1 MKTLAIETSCDDTS
15 LAIIDN
21 DNWIFNVEKIV
32 MYSQIQQHIP
42 YWWVLPEVASRLHS
56 EKIVALVN
64 EIWLNNIEN
73 VDFISVTT
81 KPGLPGSLVVGRMAA
96 YLLAEYYHKPLT
108 EINHIHGHI
117 FSILLER
124 KIEDIECPLVILTAS
139 WGHNDLY
146 VVTSEKLSWSD
157 KNFPLFKEGGPFA
170 VGDLKNPQSLCDSSF
185 KKEQKMDSSAK
196 ASEWQLLDNTEQ
208 VWPFYVTKIWYT
220 LDDAAWEAFDKVS
233 KMLNGPYPW
242 WPWISAQALKWKP
255 NEKFQFKRIFL
266 PLKDNQIFEFSFSW
280 MKSQV
285 LQLLSHMEKE
295 WKSLTEQDVCD
306 IAYEFQEATV
316 ETLWKRL
323 IRAAKMYG
331 AKTIAIAWWVS
342 ANKILAEYVQELVDE
357 WNNSEYAEKKWL
369 HVDFVHPVKNLY
381 STDNWAMIWV
391 AGLLMNG

>member
-15 LAIIDN
+15 LAIVEN

-56 EKIVALVN
+56 EKIVALIQ
-64 EIWLNNIEN
+64 EIWLENIQN

-81 KPGLPGSLVVGRMAA
+81 KPGLPGSLVVGRTTAH
-96 YLLAEYYHKPLT
+96 LLAEYYHKPLV
-108 EINHIHGHI
+108 EVNHIHGHI

-124 KIEDIECPLVILTAS
+124 KVEDIQCPLVILTAS

-146 VVTSEKLSWSD
+146 VVTKEPHTTPLLLGEGNSE
-157 KNFPLFKEGGPFA
+157 A
-170 VGDLKNPQSLCDSSF
+170 VGEVS
-185 KKEQKMDSSAK
+185 
-196 ASEWQLLDNTEQ
+196 TEQ

-233 KMLNGPYPW
+233 KMLGGPYPW
-242 WPWISAQALKWKP
+242 GPWISKQALQWKR
-255 NEKFQFKRIFL
+255 NENFEFKRIFL
-266 PLKDNQIFEFSFSW
+266 PLKDDQIFEFSFSW

-285 LQLLSHMEKE
+285 LQLLSHIEKE
-295 WKSLTEQDVCD
+295 WKTLTEQDICD

-342 ANKILAEYVQELVDE
+342 ANKRLAEYVENE
-357 WNNSEYAEKKWL
+357 AKERNNSDYAEKKWL

-381 STDNWAMIWV
+381 STDNWAMIGV
-391 AGLLMNG
+391 AGLLMNEN

>member
-1 MKTLAIETSCDDTS
+1 MPFFCERLYSHSEISDLYWKIFMRTLAIETSCDDTS
-15 LAIIDN
+15 LAIVSN

-32 MYSQIQQHIP
+32 MYSQIEQHIP

-56 EKIVALVN
+56 EKIVALIQ
-64 EIWLNNIEN
+64 EIWLENIRN

-81 KPGLPGSLVVGRMAA
+81 KPGLPGSLVVGRTAA
-96 YLLAEYYHKPLT
+96 HLLAEYYYKPLV
-108 EINHIHGHI
+108 EVNHIHGHI

-124 KIEDIECPLVILTAS
+124 KVEDIELPLVILTAS

-146 VVTSEKLSWSD
+146 VVNREKKD
-157 KNFPLFKEGGPFA
+157 E
-170 VGDLKNPQSLCDSSF
+170 LKNL
-185 KKEQKMDSSAK
+185 
-196 ASEWQLLDNTEQ
+196 NTEQ
-208 VWPFYVTKIWYT
+208 VWQFYVTKIWYT

-233 KMLNGPYPW
+233 KMLGGPYPW
-242 WPWISAQALKWKP
+242 GPWISKQALQWKH
-255 NEKFQFKRIFL
+255 NENFEFKRIFL

-285 LQLLSHMEKE
+285 LQLLSHIEKE
-295 WKSLTEQDVCD
+295 WKTLTEQDICD

-323 IRAAKMYG
+323 LRAAKMYG

-342 ANKILAEYVQELVDE
+342 ANKRLAEYVQELVDE

-391 AGLLMNG
+391 AGLLMNAF

>member
-15 LAIIDN
+15 LAIVDN
-21 DNWIFNVEKIV
+21 DDWIFNVEKIV

-64 EIWLNNIEN
+64 EIWLENIEK

-81 KPGLPGSLVVGRMAA
+81 KPGLPGSLVVGRTTAH
-96 YLLAEYYHKPLT
+96 LLAEYYHKPLT
-108 EINHIHGHI
+108 EVNHIHGHI

-124 KIEDIECPLVILTAS
+124 KIEDIQCPLVILTAS

-146 VVTSEKLSWSD
+146 VVTK
-157 KNFPLFKEGGPFA
+157 KPHPTPLLLGEGNSKA
-170 VGDLKNPQSLCDSSF
+170 VG
-185 KKEQKMDSSAK
+185 E
-196 ASEWQLLDNTEQ
+196 DNTEQ
-208 VWPFYVTKIWYT
+208 VGPFYVTKIWYT

-266 PLKDNQIFEFSFSW
+266 PLKDDQIFEFSFSW

-285 LQLLSHMEKE
+285 LQLLSHIEKE
-295 WKSLTEQDVCD
+295 WKTLTEQDICD

-342 ANKILAEYVQELVDE
+342 ANKRLAEYVQELADE
-357 WNNSEYAEKKWL
+357 WNNSDYAEKKWL

-381 STDNWAMIWV
+381 STDNWSMIWV
-391 AGLLMNG
+391 AGLLTKM

>member
-1 MKTLAIETSCDDTS
+1 MRTLAIETSCDDTS
-15 LAIIDN
+15 LAIVNNN
-21 DNWIFNVEKIV
+21 DWIFNVEKIV

-42 YWWVLPEVASRLHS
+42 YWWVLPEIASRLHS
-56 EKIVALVN
+56 EKIVALIN
-64 EIWLNNIEN
+64 EIWLDNIEN

-81 KPGLPGSLVVGRMAA
+81 KPGLPGSLVVGRTAA

-117 FSILLER
+117 FSVLLER
-124 KIEDIECPLVILTAS
+124 KIEDIQCPLVILTAS

-146 VVTSEKLSWSD
+146 VVTSEKSSWT
-157 KNFPLFKEGGPFA
+157 KWRIL
-170 VGDLKNPQSLCDSSF
+170 GDTQDSSLPL
-185 KKEQKMDSSAK
+185 EMTDS
-196 ASEWQLLDNTEQ
+196 TEQ
-208 VWPFYVTKIWYT
+208 VGPFYVTKIWYT

-233 KMLNGPYPW
+233 KMLNGPYPG

-255 NEKFQFKRIFL
+255 NERFQFKRIFL
-266 PLKDNQIFEFSFSW
+266 PLKDDQIFEFSFSW

-285 LQLLSHMEKE
+285 LQLLSHIEKE
-295 WKSLTEQDVCD
+295 WKTLTEQDISD

-323 IRAAKMYG
+323 IKAAKMYG

-342 ANKILAEYVQELVDE
+342 ANKRLAEYVQELADE
-357 WNNSEYAEKKWL
+357 WNNSEYAEKKGL
-369 HVDFVHPVKNLY
+369 HVDFIHPVKNLY

-391 AGLLMNG
+391 AGLLMNN

>member
-15 LAIIDN
+15 LAIVNN
-21 DNWIFNVEKIV
+21 DDWIFNVEKIV

-56 EKIVALVN
+56 EKIVALIN
-64 EIWLNNIEN
+64 EIWLENIEK

-81 KPGLPGSLVVGRMAA
+81 KPGLPWSLVVGRTTAH
-96 YLLAEYYHKPLT
+96 LLAEYYHKPLT
-108 EINHIHGHI
+108 EVNHIHGHI

-124 KIEDIECPLVILTAS
+124 KIEDIQCPLVILTAS

-146 VVTSEKLSWSD
+146 VVNKEKKD
-157 KNFPLFKEGGPFA
+157 Q
-170 VGDLKNPQSLCDSSF
+170 LKN
-185 KKEQKMDSSAK
+185 
-196 ASEWQLLDNTEQ
+196 LDTEQ
-208 VWPFYVTKIWYT
+208 VGPFYVTKIWYT

-242 WPWISAQALKWKP
+242 WPRISAQALKWKP
-255 NEKFQFKRIFL
+255 NEKFKFKRIFL

-285 LQLLSHMEKE
+285 LQLLSHIEKE
-295 WKSLTEQDVCD
+295 WKTLTEQDICD
-306 IAYEFQEATV
+306 IAHEFQEATV

-342 ANKILAEYVQELVDE
+342 ANKRLAEYVQELADE

-391 AGLLMNG
+391 AGLLMNDK

>member
-15 LAIIDN
+15 LAIVNN
-21 DNWIFNVEKIV
+21 DDWIFNVEKIV

-64 EIWLNNIEN
+64 EIWLENIEK

-81 KPGLPGSLVVGRMAA
+81 KPGLPWSLVVGRTTAH
-96 YLLAEYYHKPLT
+96 LLAEYYHKPLT
-108 EINHIHGHI
+108 EVNHIHGHI

-124 KIEDIECPLVILTAS
+124 KIGDIECPLVILTAS

-146 VVTSEKLSWSD
+146 VVNKEK
-157 KNFPLFKEGGPFA
+157 KEE
-170 VGDLKNPQSLCDSSF
+170 LKN
-185 KKEQKMDSSAK
+185 
-196 ASEWQLLDNTEQ
+196 LDTEQ
-208 VWPFYVTKIWYT
+208 VWTFYVTKIWYT

-233 KMLNGPYPW
+233 KMLGGPYPW
-242 WPWISAQALKWKP
+242 WPWISKQALQWNH
-255 NEKFQFKRIFL
+255 NENFQFKRIFL
-266 PLKDNQIFEFSFSW
+266 PLKDDQIFEFSFSW

-285 LQLLSHMEKE
+285 LQLLSHIEKE
-295 WKSLTEQDVCD
+295 WKTLTEQDICD
-306 IAYEFQEATV
+306 ISYEFQEATV

-331 AKTIAIAWWVS
+331 AKTIAIAGWVS
-342 ANKILAEYVQELVDE
+342 ANKRLAEYVQDLVDE

-391 AGLLMNG
+391 AGLLMNEK

>member
-15 LAIIDN
+15 LAIVNN
-21 DNWIFNVEKIV
+21 DDWIFNVEKIV

-42 YWWVLPEVASRLHS
+42 YGWVLPEVASRLHS
-56 EKIVALVN
+56 EKIVALIQ
-64 EIWLNNIEN
+64 EIWLENIQN

-81 KPGLPGSLVVGRMAA
+81 KPGLPGSLVVGRTAA
-96 YLLAEYYHKPLT
+96 HLLAEYYHKPLV
-108 EINHIHGHI
+108 EVNHIHGHI

-124 KIEDIECPLVILTAS
+124 KVENLELPLVILTAS

-146 VVTSEKLSWSD
+146 VVNREK
-157 KNFPLFKEGGPFA
+157 KE
-170 VGDLKNPQSLCDSSF
+170 DLKN
-185 KKEQKMDSSAK
+185 
-196 ASEWQLLDNTEQ
+196 LDTEK

-233 KMLNGPYPW
+233 KMLGGPYPW

-255 NEKFQFKRIFL
+255 NENFQFKRIFL
-266 PLKDNQIFEFSFSW
+266 SLKDDQIFEFSFSG

-285 LQLLSHMEKE
+285 LQLLSHFEKE
-295 WKSLTEQDVCD
+295 WKKLTEQDICD

-323 IRAAKMYG
+323 IKAAKMYG

-342 ANKILAEYVQELVDE
+342 ANKRLAEYVENEAKERNESDYVT
-357 WNNSEYAEKKWL
+357 KKWL
-369 HVDFVHPVKNLY
+369 HVEFIHPVKNLY
-381 STDNWAMIWV
+381 STDNWAMIGV
-391 AGLLMNG
+391 AGLLMYEW

>member
-1 MKTLAIETSCDDTS
+1 
-15 LAIIDN
+15 
-21 DNWIFNVEKIV
+21 

-42 YWWVLPEVASRLHS
+42 YGWVLPEVASRLHS

-64 EIWLNNIEN
+64 EIWLENIEK

-81 KPGLPGSLVVGRMAA
+81 KPGLPWSLVVGRTTAH
-96 YLLAEYYHKPLT
+96 LLAEYYHKPLT
-108 EINHIHGHI
+108 EVNHIHGHI

-146 VVTSEKLSWSD
+146 VV
-157 KNFPLFKEGGPFA
+157 N
-170 VGDLKNPQSLCDSSF
+170 N
-185 KKEQKMDSSAK
+185 K
-196 ASEWQLLDNTEQ
+196 ASLNKGGAEHSEAEGLETQKIPPTPLIKGDNPKDGRITIAGMDTEQ

-266 PLKDNQIFEFSFSW
+266 PLKDDKIFEFSFSW

-285 LQLLSHMEKE
+285 LQLLSHIEKE
-295 WKSLTEQDVCD
+295 WKTLTEQDICD
-306 IAYEFQEATV
+306 IAYEFQEAAV

-331 AKTIAIAWWVS
+331 AKTIAIAGWVS
-342 ANKILAEYVQELVDE
+342 ANKRLAEYVQELADE

-391 AGLLMNG
+391 VWLLMNEK

>member
-1 MKTLAIETSCDDTS
+1 MRTLAIETSCDDTS
-15 LAIIDN
+15 LAIINNN
-21 DNWIFNVEKIV
+21 DWIFNVEKIV

-56 EKIVALVN
+56 EKIVALIQ
-64 EIWLNNIEN
+64 EIWLKNIEN

-81 KPGLPGSLVVGRMAA
+81 KPGLPWSLVVWRTAA
-96 YLLAEYYHKPLT
+96 HLLAEYYHKPLT

-124 KIEDIECPLVILTAS
+124 KIEDLELPLVILTAS

-146 VVTSEKLSWSD
+146 VVNNKAHVKEPHPT
-157 KNFPLFKEGGPFA
+157 PLLIGEGKHEVQGE
-170 VGDLKNPQSLCDSSF
+170 V
-185 KKEQKMDSSAK
+185 
-196 ASEWQLLDNTEQ
+196 NTEQ
-208 VWPFYVTKIWYT
+208 VWPFWVTKIWYT

-233 KMLNGPYPW
+233 KMLGGPYPW
-242 WPWISAQALKWKP
+242 GPWISAQAVKWKH
-255 NEKFQFKRIFL
+255 NEKFEFKRIFL
-266 PLKDNQIFEFSFSW
+266 PLKDDQIFEFSFSW

-285 LQLLSHMEKE
+285 LQLLSHIEKE
-295 WKSLTEQDVCD
+295 WKTLTEQDICD

-323 IRAAKMYG
+323 IKAAKMYW

-342 ANKILAEYVQELVDE
+342 ANKRLAEYVQGLVDE
-357 WNNSEYAEKKWL
+357 RNNSDYAEKNWL
-369 HVDFVHPVKNLY
+369 HVNFIHPVKNLY

-391 AGLLMNG
+391 AWLLMNQW

>member
-15 LAIIDN
+15 LAIINN
-21 DNWIFNVEKIV
+21 DNWVFNVDRIV

-56 EKIVALVN
+56 EKIVALIQ
-64 EIWLNNIEN
+64 EIWLDNIQN

-81 KPGLPGSLVVGRMAA
+81 KPGLPWSLVVGRTAA
-96 YLLAEYYHKPLT
+96 HLLSEYYKKPLV
-108 EINHIHGHI
+108 EINHIHWHI

-124 KIEDIECPLVILTAS
+124 KTDDIELPLVILTAS
-139 WGHNDLY
+139 WWHNDLY
-146 VVTSEKLSWSD
+146 VVNKKL
-157 KNFPLFKEGGPFA
+157 
-170 VGDLKNPQSLCDSSF
+170 
-185 KKEQKMDSSAK
+185 
-196 ASEWQLLDNTEQ
+196 ASELDGLDTEK
-208 VWPFYVTKIWYT
+208 VWPFYVTKIGYT

-242 WPWISAQALKWKP
+242 WPWISEKALQWKH
-255 NEKFQFKRIFL
+255 NENFEFKRIFL
-266 PLKDNQIFEFSFSW
+266 PLKDDRIFEFSFSW

-285 LQLLSHMEKE
+285 LQLLSHLEKE
-295 WKSLTEQDVCD
+295 WKTLTEQDICD

-323 IRAAKMYG
+323 IKAAKMYW

-342 ANKILAEYVQELVDE
+342 ANKRLAQYIEEQVKE
-357 WNNSEYAEKKWL
+357 WNESDFAVEKWL
-369 HVDFVHPVKNLY
+369 HIEFVHPVKNLY

-391 AGLLMNG
+391 VWLLEQM

>member
-15 LAIIDN
+15 LAIVDN
-21 DNWIFNVEKIV
+21 DDWFFNVEKIV

-56 EKIVALVN
+56 EKIVALIS
-64 EIWLNNIEN
+64 EIWLENIEG

-81 KPGLPGSLVVGRMAA
+81 KPWLPGSLVVGRTSA
-96 YLLAEYYHKPLT
+96 YLLSEYYHKPLV

-124 KIEDIECPLVILTAS
+124 KIEDIQCPLVILTAS

-146 VVTSEKLSWSD
+146 VVNNEIID
-157 KNFPLFKEGGPFA
+157 E
-170 VGDLKNPQSLCDSSF
+170 LKN
-185 KKEQKMDSSAK
+185 
-196 ASEWQLLDNTEQ
+196 LDTEQ
-208 VWPFYVTKIWYT
+208 VWPFYVMKIWYT

-266 PLKDNQIFEFSFSW
+266 PLKDDQIFEFSFSW

-285 LQLLSHMEKE
+285 LQLLSHIEKE
-295 WKSLTEQDVCD
+295 GIILTEQDICD

-323 IRAAKMYG
+323 MRAAKMYW
-331 AKTIAIAWWVS
+331 AKMIAIAGWVS
-342 ANKILAEYVQELVDE
+342 ANKRLAGYVQELVDE
-357 WNNSEYAEKKWL
+357 WNNSEYAEKKSL
-369 HVDFVHPVKNLY
+369 HVDFIHPVKNLY
-381 STDNWAMIWV
+381 STDNWAMIGV
-391 AGLLMNG
+391 VGLLMNGK

>member
-21 DNWIFNVEKIV
+21 DNWIFNIEKIV
-32 MYSQIQQHIP
+32 MYSQIKQHIP
-42 YWWVLPEVASRLHS
+42 YGWVLPEVASRLHS
-56 EKIVALVN
+56 EKIVALIQ
-64 EIWLNNIEN
+64 EIWLESIQN

-81 KPGLPGSLVVGRMAA
+81 KPGLPGSLVVGRTAA
-96 YLLAEYYHKPLT
+96 HLLAEYYHKPLV
-108 EINHIHGHI
+108 EVNHIHGHI

-124 KIEDIECPLVILTAS
+124 KIENLELPLVILTAS

-146 VVTSEKLSWSD
+146 VV
-157 KNFPLFKEGGPFA
+157 NKEQKD
-170 VGDLKNPQSLCDSSF
+170 DLKN
-185 KKEQKMDSSAK
+185 
-196 ASEWQLLDNTEQ
+196 LDTEK
-208 VWPFYVTKIWYT
+208 VWPFYVTKIGYT

-233 KMLNGPYPW
+233 KMLGGPYPW
-242 WPWISAQALKWKP
+242 WPWISAQALKWKS

-266 PLKDNQIFEFSFSW
+266 PLKDNQIFEFSFSG

-285 LQLLSHMEKE
+285 LQLLSHCEKE
-295 WKSLTEQDVCD
+295 WKILTEQDVCD

-342 ANKILAEYVQELVDE
+342 ANKRLAEYVENEVKERND
-357 WNNSEYAEKKWL
+357 SDYATKKWMN
-369 HVDFVHPVKNLY
+369 VKFVHPVKNLY

-391 AGLLMNG
+391 AGLLLVGN

>member
-15 LAIIDN
+15 LAIVNN

-32 MYSQIQQHIP
+32 MYSQVQQHIP

-64 EIWLNNIEN
+64 EIWLDNIEK

-81 KPGLPGSLVVGRMAA
+81 KPGLPWSLVVGRTTAH
-96 YLLAEYYHKPLT
+96 LLAEYYHKPLI
-108 EINHIHGHI
+108 EVNHIHGHI

-146 VVTSEKLSWSD
+146 VVAKKPHPTPLLIGEGNSE
-157 KNFPLFKEGGPFA
+157 A
-170 VGDLKNPQSLCDSSF
+170 VG
-185 KKEQKMDSSAK
+185 EV
-196 ASEWQLLDNTEQ
+196 NTEQ
-208 VWPFYVTKIWYT
+208 VGPFYVTKIWYT

-285 LQLLSHMEKE
+285 LQLLSHIEKE
-295 WKSLTEQDVCD
+295 WKTLTEQDVCD

-323 IRAAKMYG
+323 IKAAKMYW

-342 ANKILAEYVQELVDE
+342 ANKRLAEYVENEVKE
-357 WNNSEYAEKKWL
+357 WNESDFALKKWL
-369 HVDFVHPVKNLY
+369 HVDFIHPLKNLY
-381 STDNWAMIWV
+381 STDNWAMIGVVW
-391 AGLLMNG
+391 LLNNS

>member
-15 LAIIDN
+15 LAIVDN
-21 DNWIFNVEKIV
+21 DNWFFNVDKIV

-42 YWWVLPEVASRLHS
+42 YGWVLPEVASRLHS
-56 EKIVALVN
+56 EKIVALIQ
-64 EIWLNNIEN
+64 EIWLENIQD

-81 KPGLPGSLVVGRMAA
+81 KPGLPGSLVVGRTAA
-96 YLLAEYYHKPLT
+96 YLLSEYYHKPLV

-124 KIEDIECPLVILTAS
+124 KIEDLELPLVILTAS

-146 VVTSEKLSWSD
+146 VVNKVWSETTT
-157 KNFPLFKEGGPFA
+157 
-170 VGDLKNPQSLCDSSF
+170 QSLCDSSPNREQDF
-185 KKEQKMDSSAK
+185 SPVRGSGEAEGVDTPMDFSAMPRNDKENMEK
-196 ASEWQLLDNTEQ
+196 
-208 VWPFYVTKIWYT
+208 VWPFYVTKIGYT

-233 KMLNGPYPW
+233 KMLGGPYPW

-266 PLKDNQIFEFSFSW
+266 PLKDDQIFEFSFSW

-285 LQLLSHMEKE
+285 LQLLSHIEKV
-295 WKSLTEQDVCD
+295 WKTLSEQDICD

-342 ANKILAEYVQELVDE
+342 ANKRLAEYVQELVDE
-357 WNNSEYAEKKWL
+357 WNNSDYVGKKWL
-369 HVDFVHPVKNLY
+369 HVDFIHPVKNLY
-381 STDNWAMIWV
+381 STDNGAMIWV
-391 AGLLMNG
+391 VGLLQK

>member
-1 MKTLAIETSCDDTS
+1 MSPKFQLPFLCERLYSYVVILDLYWRNFMKTLAIETSCDDTS
-15 LAIIDN
+15 LAIINN
-21 DNWIFNVEKIV
+21 DNWIFTVDKIV

-42 YWWVLPEVASRLHS
+42 YGWVLPEVASRLHS
-56 EKIVALVN
+56 EKIVALIQ
-64 EIWLNNIEN
+64 EIWLEDIRN

-81 KPGLPGSLVVGRMAA
+81 KPGLPWSLVVGRTAA
-96 YLLAEYYHKPLT
+96 HLLAEYYHKPLI
-108 EINHIHGHI
+108 EVNHIHGHI

-124 KIEDIECPLVILTAS
+124 KIEDLQLPLVILTAS

-146 VVTSEKLSWSD
+146 VVDKEK
-157 KNFPLFKEGGPFA
+157 KA
-170 VGDLKNPQSLCDSSF
+170 DLRN
-185 KKEQKMDSSAK
+185 
-196 ASEWQLLDNTEQ
+196 LDTEI

-233 KMLNGPYPW
+233 KMLGGPYPW
-242 WPWISAQALKWKP
+242 GPWISTQALMWKH
-255 NEKFQFKRIFL
+255 NENFEFKRIFL
-266 PLKDNQIFEFSFSW
+266 PLKDEKIFEFSFSW

-285 LQLLSHMEKE
+285 LQLLSHIEKE
-295 WKSLTEQDVCD
+295 WKILTEQDICD

-323 IRAAKMYG
+323 LKAAKMYW

-342 ANKILAEYVQELVDE
+342 ANKRLAEYIENEAKE
-357 WNNSEYAEKKWL
+357 WNNSDYAEKKWL

-391 AGLLMNG
+391 VGLLMNNK

>member
-15 LAIIDN
+15 LAIINN
-21 DNWIFNVEKIV
+21 DNWIFNVDKIV

-42 YWWVLPEVASRLHS
+42 YGWVLPEVASRLHS
-56 EKIVALVN
+56 EKIVALIQK
-64 EIWLNNIEN
+64 IWLENIRN

-81 KPGLPGSLVVGRMAA
+81 KPGLPWSLVVGRTTAH
-96 YLLAEYYHKPLT
+96 LLADYYHKPLT
-108 EINHIHGHI
+108 EVNHIHGHI

-124 KIEDIECPLVILTAS
+124 KVEDVQCPLVILTAS

-146 VVTSEKLSWSD
+146 VVNREKKDELS
-157 KNFPLFKEGGPFA
+157 N
-170 VGDLKNPQSLCDSSF
+170 
-185 KKEQKMDSSAK
+185 
-196 ASEWQLLDNTEQ
+196 LDTEQ
-208 VWPFYVTKIWYT
+208 VWPFYVTKIGYT

-233 KMLNGPYPW
+233 KMLWGPYPW
-242 WPWISAQALKWKP
+242 WPWISAQALMWKH
-255 NEKFQFKRIFL
+255 NEKFEFKRIFL

-285 LQLLSHMEKE
+285 LQLLFHIEKE
-295 WKSLTEQDVCD
+295 WKTLTEQDICD

-323 IRAAKMYG
+323 LRAAKMYG

-342 ANKILAEYVQELVDE
+342 ANKRLAEYVQELVDE
-357 WNNSEYAEKKWL
+357 WNSSDYAEKKWL

-391 AGLLMNG
+391 AGLLMDQK

>member
-1 MKTLAIETSCDDTS
+1 MPFFCERLYSHSEIFDLYWKIFMKTLAIETSCDDTS
-15 LAIIDN
+15 LAIVDDN
-21 DNWIFNVEKIV
+21 DWIFNVEKIV

-56 EKIVALVN
+56 EKIVALLQ
-64 EIWLNNIEN
+64 EIWLKNIQN

-81 KPGLPGSLVVGRMAA
+81 KPGLPGSLVVGRTAA
-96 YLLAEYYHKPLT
+96 HLLSEYYHKSLV

-124 KIEDIECPLVILTAS
+124 KVEDIQCPLVILTAS

-146 VVTSEKLSWSD
+146 VVIKKTHPT
-157 KNFPLFKEGGPFA
+157 PLLIGEENREA
-170 VGDLKNPQSLCDSSF
+170 VGEVD
-185 KKEQKMDSSAK
+185 
-196 ASEWQLLDNTEQ
+196 TEQ
-208 VWPFYVTKIWYT
+208 IWPFYVTKIWYT

-233 KMLNGPYPW
+233 KMLGGPYPW
-242 WPWISAQALKWKP
+242 WPWISDQALKWKH
-255 NEKFQFKRIFL
+255 NEKFEFKRIFL

-285 LQLLSHMEKE
+285 LQLLSHIEKE
-295 WKSLTEQDVCD
+295 WKILTEQDICD

-342 ANKILAEYVQELVDE
+342 ANKRLAEYVQELVDE

-369 HVDFVHPVKNLY
+369 HVNFVHPVKNLY
-381 STDNWAMIWV
+381 STDNWAMIGVVW
-391 AGLLMNG
+391 LLTKW